1 MAGNKRKWYNIEMM
15 GEEIAYHIQLH
26 THKTS
31 FMQQLLYYYYSTSKY
46 CLKIQLEKHSIRHY
60 FMNEIQKFEAN
71 SAYELTLNIKEN
83 L

>member
-31 FMQQLLYYYYSTSKY
+31 FMQQLLYYYFTSKY
-46 CLKIQLEKHSIRHY
+46 CLNIQLEKRSILHDL
-60 FMNEIQKFEAN
+60 MNKTHKFVAN
-71 SAYELTLNIKEN
+71 NAYELTLNIKEN
-83 L
+83 I

>member
-31 FMQQLLYYYYSTSKY
+31 FMQQLLYYYYSTY
-46 CLKIQLEKHSIRHY
+46 FTPLHFLKKNL
-60 FMNEIQKFEAN
+60 QKK
-71 SAYELTLNIKEN
+71 LV
-83 L
+83 

>member
-46 CLKIQLEKHSIRHY
+46 CLKIHLEKHSIRHY
-60 FMNEIQKFEAN
+60 FINKIQKFEP
-71 SAYELTLNIKEN
+71 NIA
-83 L
+83 

>member
-31 FMQQLLYYYYSTSKY
+31 FMQQLLYYYFTSKY
-46 CLKIQLEKHSIRHY
+46 CLNIQLEKHSIRHH
-60 FMNEIQKFEAN
+60 FMNKTQKFEEN
-71 SAYELTLNIKEN
+71 SAYKLTLNIKEKI
-83 L
+83 